1 MNGQAFW
8 DRHAQ
13 KYSRKP
19 IADPSAYEEK
29 LSHVRSLLGETD
41 RVLEIGCGTGSTAL
55 LIAPDVAHVT
65 ATDISG
71 EMIWIAKSKLGTNA
85 AGNVA
90 FHQADAAQEAK
101 GHPFDAICAFS
112 LLHLI
117 EDIPQVLICV
127 RGQLKPGGLFLMKTA
142 CLKSRSRLMQTMVR
156 ALVALG
162 IAPNLSFLSQED
174 LITLLTEAG
183 FEIEQTTYFDAS
195 RMSPFIVARRP
206 AN

>member
-1 MNGQAFW
+1 
-8 DRHAQ
+8 
-13 KYSRKP
+13 
-19 IADPSAYEEK
+19 
-29 LSHVRSLLGETD
+29 
-41 RVLEIGCGTGSTAL
+41 
-55 LIAPDVAHVT
+55 
-65 ATDISG
+65 
-71 EMIWIAKSKLGTNA
+71 
-85 AGNVA
+85 
-90 FHQADAAQEAK
+90 
-101 GHPFDAICAFS
+101 
-112 LLHLI
+112 
-117 EDIPQVLICV
+117 
-127 RGQLKPGGLFLMKTA
+127 MKTA